1 MDKSIE
7 ENLLSF
13 FKDHRLVKYKKGEN
27 LYRPGDIF
35 HDVSF
40 VKSGYVRLYFISPD
54 GKELTL
60 DFFKPLFYLSF
71 FYSLTQS
78 ESRYYFEALSPV
90 EVYKSPKEEFLSF
103 LDKNP
108 QINLPLYTNIAK
120 LTQDIFLNIE
130 NIVTNNAYS
139 KVANTLYTLSSK
151 LGVKKNGHVLIDLSL
166 THRIIASL
174 AGLTR
179 ETASLQIKKLER
191 EGIILQESKHIIIKD
206 PQRLSELAILS

>member
-7 ENLLSF
+7 QNLLSF

-40 VKSGYVRLYFISPD
+40 VKSGYVRLYFTSPE

-71 FYSLTQS
+71 FYSLTRS

-90 EVYKSPKEEFLSF
+90 EVYKSPKKDF
-103 LDKNP
+103 LDFLEKNP
-108 QINLPLYTNIAK
+108 QINLSLYTNIAK

-130 NIVTNNAYS
+130 NIVTNNAYC

-191 EGIILQESKHIIIKD
+191 EGVILQESKHIIIKD